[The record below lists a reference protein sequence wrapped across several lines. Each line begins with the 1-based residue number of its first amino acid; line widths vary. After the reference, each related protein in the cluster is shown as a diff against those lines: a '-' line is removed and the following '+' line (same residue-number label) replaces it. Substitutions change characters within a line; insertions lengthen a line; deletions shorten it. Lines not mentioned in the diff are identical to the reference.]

1 MVHFEFIFVKGVKF
15 VSRVMFLKVDEP
27 LFLRHLLKR
36 LS

>member
-15 VSRVMFLKVDEP
+15 VSRVIFLKVDKP
-27 LFLRHLLKR
+27 FFLCHLLKR